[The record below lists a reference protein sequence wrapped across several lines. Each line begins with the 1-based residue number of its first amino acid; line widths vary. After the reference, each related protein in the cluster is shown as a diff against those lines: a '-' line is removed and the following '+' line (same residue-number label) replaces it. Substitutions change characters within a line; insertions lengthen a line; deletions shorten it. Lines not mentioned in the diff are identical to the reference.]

1 MMAKIY
7 ANRAA
12 LSAATVLSAVLVVLL
27 AFAPAKAQSFNML
40 AEDLYCGLD
49 NCYVLLNVDRYDFPS
64 KRMLKK
70 AYRKLSLE

>member
-1 MMAKIY
+1 MLSKLSL
-7 ANRAA
+7 AA
-12 LSAATVLSAVLVVLL
+12 AATILCALLVAPF
-27 AFAPAKAQSFNML
+27 AFTPASAQSFNML

-64 KRMLKK
+64 KRALKK